1 MFLYGKH
8 SLLPEPKRVGGF
20 LNHCCFPGAQGLGEV
35 QHCQW
40 PPSRPGSKR
49 PKYAVQCFTGPEA
62 ERSICVGR
70 RGQDCPIW
78 DIGFT
83 HALFCLLASSIPFGS
98 RHELPVSWRILKIWK
113 ILLVLEPT
121 FYSLISSKHNDL
133 ILEFQLSPIS
143 HCFQKVTLCLAIKNT
158 AYSSLKVWRIC
169 KRFFKKHHSTFYQLE
184 DNHSSYLAVFPF
196 RSFQKA

>member
-1 MFLYGKH
+1 M
-8 SLLPEPKRVGGF
+8 
-20 LNHCCFPGAQGLGEV
+20 GEV

-49 PKYAVQCFTGPEA
+49 PKAVQCFTGPEA

-78 DIGFT
+78 GIGFT

-113 ILLVLEPT
+113 ILSVLEPT
-121 FYSLISSKHNDL
+121 FYSLISSKHND
-133 ILEFQLSPIS
+133 
-143 HCFQKVTLCLAIKNT
+143 
-158 AYSSLKVWRIC
+158 
-169 KRFFKKHHSTFYQLE
+169 
-184 DNHSSYLAVFPF
+184 
-196 RSFQKA
+196 RSFLFSCKHLVLYINFPLSAVAASHEFWYVVISYSLYTISLLS